1 MAVLRAL
8 QGLSIYHWDFM
19 TKLINTFVGHTYE
32 EMERKKA
39 FVCNFCVCVI
49 IIIYAFDRI

>member
-32 EMERKKA
+32 EIEKRKA
-39 FVCNFCVCVI
+39 FVCGLKF
-49 IIIYAFDRI
+49 YSSQW

>member
-32 EMERKKA
+32 EMEKKKA
-39 FVCNFCVCVI
+39 FVCKS
-49 IIIYAFDRI
+49 